1 MSPPVVSGQMTIDR
15 WREISRQPE
24 VAVNLLRDH
33 ILRLEPDIHALVRE
47 PGRFDRLRQALA
59 NCAGGDLATVPI
71 GIKDIVHVT
80 DLETRAGSRLPP
92 EALIGPEANCVTAL
106 KNAGAVILGKTVST
120 EFAYFAPGPTR
131 NPHALQHTPGGS
143 SSGSAAAVAA
153 GYCPVALGT
162 QTIGSVCRPAAYCGV
177 VGFKPSFGR
186 VSTRGVIPLAPSLDH
201 VGIFTTN
208 VADANLVSGTLVDR
222 WNSQVSSQR
231 PTLGIP
237 RGPFLDRA
245 SAEGLLHFQRVCEHL
260 QSAEWSLRSCNTFA
274 DFDQIEDRHHSIV
287 AAEAARVHRSWFA
300 EFSELYD
307 PRTREL
313 IERGRAITD
322 ERLDESLSEIG
333 RLRDRVEQQMTANGI
348 EFWISP
354 AATGPAPHGIGA
366 TGDPVMNLPWT
377 QAGLPAISLPAGI
390 DDAGLPLGLQV
401 VGRFGADEDLLAVSR
416 DLERTLERMR

>member
-1 MSPPVVSGQMTIDR
+1 MNPPVVSTQMTIDR
-15 WREISRQPE
+15 WREISGDPDA
-24 VAVNLLRDH
+24 AVELLQNH

-59 NCAGGDLATVPI
+59 NCPGGDLATVPI
-71 GIKDIVHVT
+71 GIKDIVHVG

-106 KNAGAVILGKTVST
+106 KAAGAVILGKTVCT

-186 VSTRGVIPLAPSLDH
+186 VSTLGVIPLAPSLDH
-201 VGIFTTN
+201 VGIFATN
-208 VADANLVSGTLVDR
+208 VTDADLVSGTLVDG
-222 WNSQVSSQR
+222 WNSQATSQQ

-237 RGPFLDRA
+237 RGPYLDRA
-245 SAEGLLHFQRVCEHL
+245 SAEGLHHFHKVCEHL
-260 QSAEWSLRSCNTFA
+260 QSANWSLRSCNAFA

-287 AAEAARVHRSWFA
+287 AAEAARVHRGWFA
-300 EFSELYD
+300 EFGELYD

-313 IERGRAITD
+313 LERGRAITD
-322 ERLDESLSEIG
+322 ARLDESLSEFG
-333 RLRDRVEQQMTANGI
+333 RLRDRLEQQMTAEGI

-377 QAGLPAISLPAGI
+377 QAGLPAISLPAGV
-390 DDAGLPLGLQV
+390 DDGGLPLGLQV
-401 VGRFGADEDLLAVSR
+401 VGRFGADEDLLAVSQH
-416 DLERTLERMR
+416 LEETLERMR